1 MFLSLSLSHTHTHT
15 SALSVRFEGENHIIK
30 VTAHGK
36 NTSSMTQLVLDN
48 ICRTIIGNS
57 NQIEK
62 KKVKTRRGG
71 RVNRVRRGSD
81 GFVKNL
87 QMDKQNLED
96 ISSSKLTAERKKKT
110 VSNEYKRL
118 LKCIGNI
125 RSMKQ
130 YDDIWND
137 DSSMNLANKNVTQK
151 YLIHLLKIFDIPGRS
166 DLKVNNK
173 MK

>member
-1 MFLSLSLSHTHTHT
+1 
-15 SALSVRFEGENHIIK
+15 
-30 VTAHGK
+30 
-36 NTSSMTQLVLDN
+36 MTQLVLDN

-62 KKVKTRRGG
+62 KKAKTRRGG
-71 RVNRVRRGSD
+71 RVNRVRCGSD

-96 ISSSKLTAERKKKT
+96 ISSSKLIAERKEKT
-110 VSNEYKRL
+110 VSNKCKRL

-151 YLIHLLKIFDIPGRS
+151 YLKHLLKIFDIPG
-166 DLKVNNK
+166 
-173 MK
+173 